1 LFLRADRIAL
11 KGVLN
16 RVLKNFKTTLKGV
29 SIIFKGLSEPFKGLL
44 KAFQSILKASMLFED
59 LYVVNKGLK
68 GGLQGIIRGHKRATR
83 GYKGVI
89 REAIRIYKGL

>member
-1 LFLRADRIAL
+1 MFLRAFRIAS

-16 RVLKNFKTTLKGV
+16 RVLKNFQITLEGV

-59 LYVVNKGLK
+59 LYVVNKG
-68 GGLQGIIRGHKRATR
+68 
-83 GYKGVI
+83 
-89 REAIRIYKGL
+89 

>member
-1 LFLRADRIAL
+1 
-11 KGVLN
+11 
-16 RVLKNFKTTLKGV
+16 
-29 SIIFKGLSEPFKGLL
+29 
-44 KAFQSILKASMLFED
+44 MLFED

-68 GGLQGIIRGHKRATR
+68 GGLQGIIRGHKKATR